1 MDNKIESTEGLLIEA
16 RALIERSRAA
26 IKDTQAS
33 LENLQTYTT
42 TTQRRSNTVNTP
54 IELTPQRAGEL
65 YASGKTVYEV
75 AVSNGIT
82 YGKAR
87 QLIIASGTPIRDAS
101 ARLKGRTRKKASA

>member
-42 TTQRRSNTVNTP
+42 TTQRRSNAVNTP